1 MAPLAVGFDC
11 PLGQGLGVPG
21 TSMWEAVAEDPVGMG
36 RETLEHR
43 PPSLCLREVHLWNGL
58 SFFLFWWEE
67 GVVSQAEWPRFRP
80 PHLLPSPVFGE
91 MEKFLVLTVGGQQ
104 PAGSPDSPRQ
114 DLSLEPGRPLPGCRK
129 PAPSRAL
136 GPSFPRGW
144 AVSL

>member
-58 SFFLFWWEE
+58 FFFFILVGRRS
-67 GVVSQAEWPRFRP
+67 GVPGRVAQIPATS
-80 PHLLPSPVFGE
+80 PSP
-91 MEKFLVLTVGGQQ
+91 L
-104 PAGSPDSPRQ
+104 PR
-114 DLSLEPGRPLPGCRK
+114 LR
-129 PAPSRAL
+129 
-136 GPSFPRGW
+136 
-144 AVSL
+144 